1 MKSNHITILKTL
13 SGAGFSA
20 YIVGGFVRD
29 HLLGLPSKDIDI
41 TTSATPEEVKGLFP
55 GADFVGAHFGISLVK
70 TDDGETIE
78 VATYRT
84 DGIYKDARHPSSV
97 TFTNDVRVDVSRRDF
112 SVNAL
117 LMDLNGNVIDH
128 YGGLDDLKSR
138 LICAVGEPTL
148 RFQEDALRMLRAVRF
163 ARQLGFEIEGKT
175 MDGIRACAN
184 RILMVSSERV
194 AQELSRI
201 LTSGRAARG
210 IELLST
216 AGLLNYI
223 LPEIEILKDC
233 PQSKKWHPEGDVY
246 VHTLALLRNLTP
258 GCSLTLALGALLH
271 DVGKPATLKFKAD
284 GSPTSHGHAE
294 AGEPIAEAILRRL
307 KFSNEDVDT
316 VKSHVRQHMIFP
328 ALPEMR
334 KAKQL
339 RFIGQSN
346 FLELLELHRLD
357 SLAGVGDLSS
367 YRYAGELLA
376 ATPQEV
382 LHPVRLITGHDL
394 IRLGLK
400 PGPLFREVL
409 DEIELLQLD
418 GKVQTREECVAIVL
432 AKSES
437 FQTIGNAVL
446 SEI

>member
-1 MKSNHITILKTL
+1 M
-13 SGAGFSA
+13 
-20 YIVGGFVRD
+20 
-29 HLLGLPSKDIDI
+29 
-41 TTSATPEEVKGLFP
+41 
-55 GADFVGAHFGISLVK
+55 
-70 TDDGETIE
+70 
-78 VATYRT
+78 
-84 DGIYKDARHPSSV
+84 
-97 TFTNDVRVDVSRRDF
+97 
-112 SVNAL
+112 
-117 LMDLNGNVIDH
+117 
-128 YGGLDDLKSR
+128 
-138 LICAVGEPTL
+138 
-148 RFQEDALRMLRAVRF
+148 
-163 ARQLGFEIEGKT
+163 
-175 MDGIRACAN
+175 
-184 RILMVSSERV
+184 
-194 AQELSRI
+194 
-201 LTSGRAARG
+201 
-210 IELLST
+210 
-216 AGLLNYI
+216 
-223 LPEIEILKDC
+223 
-233 PQSKKWHPEGDVY
+233 
-246 VHTLALLRNLTP
+246 
-258 GCSLTLALGALLH
+258 TLALGALLH

-357 SLAGVGDLSS
+357 SLSGVGDLSNH
-367 YRYAGELLA
+367 RYAAELLA
-376 ATPQEV
+376 ETPQEV

-400 PGPLFREVL
+400 PGPVFREVL

-418 GKVQTREECVAIVL
+418 GKVKTKEECFAIAL

-437 FQTIGNAVL
+437 SEPVRNAVL

>member
-1 MKSNHITILKTL
+1 MNSNHITILKTL
-13 SGAGFSA
+13 TDAGFSA

-41 TTSATPEEVKGLFP
+41 TTSATPEDVKGLFP
-55 GADFVGAHFGISLVK
+55 HTDFVGAHFGISLVK
-70 TDDGETIE
+70 TDDGKTIE

-97 TFTNDVRVDVSRRDF
+97 AFTNDPRVDVSRRDF
-112 SVNAL
+112 SINSL
-117 LMDLNGNVIDH
+117 LMDFNGNVIDH
-128 YGGLDDLKSR
+128 FGGLGDLKTRSIR
-138 LICAVGEPTL
+138 AVGEPTL

-163 ARQLGFEIEGKT
+163 ACQLGFKIEGT
-175 MDGIRACAN
+175 TLEGIRACAN
-184 RILMVSSERV
+184 RIRMVSAERV

-201 LTSGRAARG
+201 LTSGRAAYG
-210 IELLST
+210 IDLLRD
-216 AGLLNYI
+216 AGLLHYI

-246 VHTLALLRNLTP
+246 MHTLALLRNLTH

-294 AGEPIAEAILRRL
+294 AGEPIAGAILRRL
-307 KFSNEDVDT
+307 KFPNEVVDT
-316 VKSHVRQHMIFP
+316 VKSHVRQHMVFP

-334 KAKQL
+334 KVKQL
-339 RFIGQSN
+339 RFIRQVG
-346 FLELLELHRLD
+346 FHELLELHRLD

-367 YRYAGELLA
+367 YRYAGELLT

-394 IRLGLK
+394 IKLGLK

-418 GKVQTREECVAIVL
+418 GKVQTREECIAIAL

-437 FQTIGNAVL
+437 FQPIANAVL